1 MRAQKSTIR
10 FDAVVQ
16 GGQRFAMGCAEI
28 QESRVRS
35 YTERLFPQP
44 EILLIHAA
52 LLLFQTATSND
63 AHQARVSL

>member
-1 MRAQKSTIR
+1 
-10 FDAVVQ
+10 
-16 GGQRFAMGCAEI
+16 MGCAEI

-52 LLLFQTATSND
+52 LLLFQTATS
-63 AHQARVSL
+63 HE